1 MSDPYC
7 VECFMLSV
15 LQLLKLSEDE
25 ATRDPSTT
33 GSPEYTRKLLKRDGL
48 QGAVLN
54 GWKPEWLGRAL
65 DAEGA

>member
-1 MSDPYC
+1 
-7 VECFMLSV
+7 MLSV

-54 GWKPEWLGRAL
+54 DGNQNGWAGR
-65 DAEGA
+65 